1 MSKSDQSTSNT
12 HIELADTDT
21 DAAWSLFLAGD
32 CIYQNDMRSEPIG
45 SGIRARIDASDLALV
60 NLEAPVPVDRDPIEK
75 SGPAKE
81 SAAVAPEMLA
91 AAGFDVACLANNHIM
106 DFGPEGLRA
115 TQQACAEA
123 AVETVGAGE
132 TSDEALSPLSVS
144 IGSRNQDR
152 NHASDQT
159 LAVINVCEQE
169 FGIAG
174 DEPGTAWVSHPTVE
188 QRIERATES
197 ADIVLVVSH
206 GGVEYVPF
214 PPLGRQQTLR
224 SFIDAGADA
233 VIGHHPHVAQGW
245 EIYEDCPIVYSLGNF
260 LFDQPNRPSTKW
272 GLTVTLSGRGSS
284 FTGFDIIP
292 TEQRDG
298 RVHEMDDPTSHLAH
312 LEQVSGITA
321 DRESLRAHWQ
331 ELAVRLFEQRY
342 SGWLQTGTAAG
353 VAQLLQDPRAA
364 LSNPWDASERR
375 TEMLTLLNVVRNES
389 HREIIETALAVKTG
403 ETPDKRTP
411 EIRRTVRDL
420 LEWSEDR
427 PVYDR
432 PSFPERMV
440 QKLMRQLG

>member
-1 MSKSDQSTSNT
+1 MSEPEQSKA

-21 DAAWSLFLAGD
+21 DAEWSIFLAGD
-32 CIYQNDMRSEPIG
+32 CIYQNGMKSEPIG
-45 SGIRARIDASDLALV
+45 SEIRARIDETDLALV

-81 SAAVAPEMLA
+81 SAASAPGMLA
-91 AAGFDVACLANNHIM
+91 SAGFDVACLANNHIM

-144 IGSRNQDR
+144 IDGENRDQGQN
-152 NHASDQT
+152 QT

-174 DEPGTAWVSHPTVE
+174 DNPGTAWVSHPTAE

-260 LFDQPNRPSTKW
+260 LFDQPNRPSTSW
-272 GLTVTLSGRGSS
+272 GLAVTLSGRGSS
-284 FTGFDIIP
+284 FTGLRIIP
-292 TEQRDG
+292 TEQRNG
-298 RVHEMDDPTSHLAH
+298 GVHEMDDPTSHLAY
-312 LEQVSGITA
+312 LEQVSGITERRA
-321 DRESLRAHWQ
+321 SLRTHWQ

-353 VAQLLQDPRAA
+353 AAQLLQNPRAA
-364 LSNPWDASERR
+364 LSNPWNATERR

-403 ETPDKRTP
+403 DIPDKRTP
-411 EIRRTVRDL
+411 EIRRTIRDL
-420 LEWSEDR
+420 LAWSEDQ

-432 PSFPERMV
+432 PSFPMRMA